1 MDLDLEC
8 EKKAVE
14 RLLHEEELKEEKK
27 YPLKLSSQ
35 NDQI

>member
-1 MDLDLEC
+1 VE
-8 EKKAVE
+8 EK
-14 RLLHEEELKEEKK
+14 LLQEEEQKEEKK

>member
-1 MDLDLEC
+1 VV
-8 EKKAVE
+8 EK
-14 RLLHEEELKEEKK
+14 LLPEEEQRGEKK